1 MSFAEKAESKVLR
14 CPQVQQR
21 TGLSRSTLY
30 SLFASN
36 QFPRPIKLT
45 SRSVGWL
52 SSDVDEWISSRKSTA
67 SSKVY
72 SSASIGEDR

>member
-1 MSFAEKAESKVLR
+1 MSLPDKAASKVLR
-14 CPQVQQR
+14 CSQVQER

-30 SLFASN
+30 SLFTSN
-36 QFPRPIKLT
+36 RFPRPIKLT

-67 SSKVY
+67 SSKVH
-72 SSASIGEDR
+72 SSGSIGDGQ